1 MGDRILLNYFPILK
15 FICMLAISAYT
26 IVNGQTD
33 DSHLSSQVCLI
44 ALILLSATAYESFIR
59 YKWLWLLAEGLL
71 LSVTYLYFNP
81 ECFYLAPFLVLDAVV
96 YLNLKWPLLLF
107 PMIGCFFSY
116 HNRPFYFF
124 CSLFGA
130 VIYLQHYIFLKQYRE
145 RMEYYEKEEYELKDT
160 IDNHE
165 IKLKEELRA
174 NGLYY
179 EKLMLED
186 KTRLAQVLHDELG
199 HSINGS
205 IYQLEACKVL
215 LDKEKEKCNS
225 IIQNVIDSLRISME
239 EIRMILRKEKPNKKQ
254 MAMVQLHAL
263 SEECKERYG
272 IDMELSIQ
280 GDAGKISDK
289 LWEIILDNTFEAV
302 TNALKYA
309 KCSHIKIEI
318 CVMNKLV
325 RCSICDDGKGCDKFE
340 TGMGMEGMKR
350 RTRSVNG
357 TIDFEMTNGFT
368 VKMLLPA
375 EEQQA

>member
-15 FICMLAISAYT
+15 FICMLAISAYI
-26 IVNGQTD
+26 IVSGQTD
-33 DSHLSSQVCLI
+33 DRHLSSQVCLI
-44 ALILLSATAYESFIR
+44 ALILLSATAYESFNR
-59 YKWLWLLAEGLL
+59 YKWLWLFVEGLL
-71 LSVTYLYFNP
+71 LLVTYLHFNP

-96 YLNLKWPLLLF
+96 FLNLKWPFLLF

-116 HNRPFYFF
+116 NNNFFYFF

-145 RMEYYEKEEYELKDT
+145 RMEYYEKEEYELKDA
-160 IDNHE
+160 IDSHE

-186 KTRLAQVLHDELG
+186 KTRLTQVLHDELG

-239 EIRMILRKEKPNKKQ
+239 EIRIILKKENPNKKQ

-272 IDMELSIQ
+272 IDMEISIQ

-309 KCSHIKIEI
+309 KCSHIKMEI

-375 EEQQA
+375 GEQQA